1 MDQGFREP
9 QAMICLICRQA
20 EIVEGFTTVSFERAG
35 SFLEIR
41 NVPAR
46 VCPGCGESYVHEQ
59 IAARLLHRV
68 NEASAAGFREDVLEY
83 DG

>member
-1 MDQGFREP
+1 VDEGFREP

-20 EIVEGFTTVSFERAG
+20 EVVEGLTAVSFERAED
-35 SFLEIR
+35 SLEVR

-46 VCPGCGESYVHEQ
+46 ICPGCGEAYVDEQ
-59 IAARLLHRV
+59 TAARLLHIV
-68 NEASAAGFREDVLEY
+68 NEAFGAGLREEVFEY